1 MFLLVDVPLTITIA
15 SYPGD
20 SRIPFFGAASA
31 FFKPILLL
39 ATLSVSKALYLQS
52 AQILML
58 SAHV

>member
-1 MFLLVDVPLTITIA
+1 MFLLVDVLLTMTVE

-39 ATLSVSKALYLQS
+39 ATLSVSKTLYLQLVL
-52 AQILML
+52 ILML